1 MSQPGA
7 TAVLDREYTSG
18 ESEAE
23 SLEMTDET
31 PGMDQTTPMRYS
43 NQSSEPES
51 GSHSP
56 DEAQNGQNGG
66 GTSDGDEG
74 SS

>member
-7 TAVLDREYTSG
+7 TAILEREFTSG

-23 SLEMTDET
+23 NLKMSDET
-31 PGMDQTTPMRYS
+31 PGMDQTAPVGYS
-43 NQSSEPES
+43 NQSSEPEP

-56 DEAQNGQNGG
+56 DEAQNGDEKGG
-66 GTSDGDEG
+66 GTSDGD
-74 SS
+74 